1 MPRRKRDLELGP
13 DELDLNRVVAANFR
27 AAREFRGWTQ
37 QEAAT
42 RLSDAM
48 GYDVPQ
54 ASISII
60 ERSVSG
66 NRPRN
71 ITADELAGFAK
82 AFDLP
87 ILWFLR
93 PTEPGKTLVVGSNG
107 EPMAALPTLVY
118 GTESQMAEMRSAVD
132 ADWAPELAA
141 ATSRYSAE
149 QINALVK
156 ARDQYFTAQLDSTR
170 RQIQSQIDELAE
182 LLEPLTKILGT
193 ADDGLLQP
201 RWEGRLSKALLG
213 GHLAN
218 VIAEVGEPWDVLP
231 GLFGP
236 LATQFDEGIVDELLS
251 RDDPEVRA
259 ATLSFLEALS
269 EGGTKR

>member
-1 MPRRKRDLELGP
+1 MS
-13 DELDLNRVVAANFR
+13 VQ
-27 AAREFRGWTQ
+27 T
-37 QEAAT
+37 
-42 RLSDAM
+42 SDR
-48 GYDVPQ
+48 YDVPQ

-118 GTESQMAEMRSAVD
+118 GTESQVVEMRSAVE

-149 QINALVK
+149 QIRALVK

-182 LLEPLTKILGT
+182 LLEPLTRILGT

-201 RWEGRLSKALLG
+201 RWEGRLAKALLG
-213 GHLAN
+213 GHAADLIESEGRPA
-218 VIAEVGEPWDVLP
+218 DVLP
-231 GLFGP
+231 NLFSA
-236 LATQFDEGIVDELLS
+236 LATTFDEGAADRLAKTDSETV
-251 RDDPEVRA
+251 RRA
-259 ATLSFLEALS
+259 ALGLLEVLDQAAA
-269 EGGTKR
+269 EADR

>member
-1 MPRRKRDLELGP
+1 MPRRKRDVELGP

-37 QEAAT
+37 DEAAS
-42 RLSDAM
+42 RLTDAM

-87 ILWFLR
+87 VLWFLR
-93 PTEPGKTLVVGSNG
+93 PTEPGKRLVVGSSG

-118 GTESQMAEMRSAVD
+118 GTESQVAEMRSAVD
-132 ADWAPELAA
+132 ADWAPEMAA
-141 ATSRYSAE
+141 ATSRYSAD
-149 QINALVK
+149 QIHALVK
-156 ARDQYFTAQLDSTR
+156 ARDQFFTAQLDSTR
-170 RQIQSQIDELAE
+170 RQIQSQIDELAG
-182 LLEPLTKILGT
+182 LLEPLTKTLGT

-213 GHLAN
+213 GQLAA
-218 VIAEVGEPWDVLP
+218 VIEESGEPGELLP
-231 GLFGP
+231 SLYASF
-236 LATQFDEGIVDELLS
+236 AAQFDEREVDETLATDSERVREAALDLLKALD
-251 RDDPEVRA
+251 RD
-259 ATLSFLEALS
+259 SS
-269 EGGTKR
+269 